1 MARTTGPH
9 DPTERLSSGEIEQV
23 LLARRRLQ
31 SAVHR
36 LAGDCELL
44 LADIYRPTHQAWR
57 EHAGRALV
65 KARHVATLTARAA
78 AGGHVIDPRALEG
91 LRAELRAPLTEVVNS
106 LTRLLTLIPTDL
118 EDALV
123 LQDART
129 IREGAAALLAAGV
142 PAAAPGRSAPTSQTP
157 AEPRGPMVIDA
168 ARVLVVD
175 DDEMLR
181 EQLAL
186 VLERL
191 GHTVTMAENGREGL
205 EIAEREDPD
214 LVITD
219 LSMPGMDG
227 FELLARLKADPRTQ
241 QIPVIVVSGEG
252 DAASVVRSLERGA
265 EDHLTKPYEALVLA
279 ARIRTTLERK
289 RLRDLELAHLH
300 RVAQLTAA
308 AEAVEGQVY
317 EPKILG
323 DLLARQDQL
332 GQLARVFDRM
342 VRGIRSREARLQAQV
357 HGLRREMEESGAGA
371 HADGNEPPLPETGE
385 IIAGRYQ
392 IRRELGSGGMGT
404 VFLAHDKELGEDVAL
419 KVLQSAMLAEDP
431 LRLERLRTEIKLARK
446 ITHPNVVRS
455 HDIGES
461 MGTHYI
467 TMEYIRGVT
476 LAQVIERRG
485 RISVESTLAIG
496 TQLAEALAV
505 AHDQQIVHRDIKPQN
520 LMIDE
525 SGVLKV
531 ADFGLARTV
540 QRKESLTQAGY
551 VIGTVRYM
559 APEQLMGGDLDA
571 RTDLYAVG
579 VVLFECL
586 TGRLPF
592 EAATPLQMIAAVID
606 GHAPDVRTY
615 SADVPAGLAAIVAR
629 LLQREP
635 QDRFPS
641 ARALAE
647 ALAQVQTAA

>member
-1 MARTTGPH
+1 MPPRTTGHH
-9 DPTERLSSGEIEQV
+9 DPTERLSTEEIEQIT
-23 LLARRRLQ
+23 LARRRLQ

-44 LADIYRPTHQAWR
+44 LADIYRPTHQLWR

-65 KARHVATLTARAA
+65 KSRHVATLTARSAA
-78 AGGHVIDPRALEG
+78 SGHVTDPRALER
-91 LRAELRAPLTEVVNS
+91 LRGELRAPLTEVVNS

-118 EDALV
+118 EDALI

-129 IREGAAALLAAGV
+129 IREAAAALLAAGA
-142 PAAAPGRSAPTSQTP
+142 PATARPSGTPNAPQ
-157 AEPRGPMVIDA
+157 ELRGPMVIDA

-191 GHTVTMAENGREGL
+191 GHTVTMAANGREGL

-227 FELLARLKADPRTQ
+227 FELLARLKAEPRTQ

-317 EPKILG
+317 EPQILG
-323 DLLARQDQL
+323 DLLVRQDQL

-357 HGLRREMEESGAGA
+357 HGLRREMEESGATGGTDA
-371 HADGNEPPLPETGE
+371 PETPLPETGE
-385 IIAGRYQ
+385 IIAGRYM

-496 TQLAEALAV
+496 TQLSEALAV
-505 AHDQQIVHRDIKPQN
+505 AHAQQIVHRDIKPQN

-525 SGVLKV
+525 GGVLKV

-540 QRKESLTQAGY
+540 KRNDALTQAGY

-559 APEQLMGGDLDA
+559 APEQLMGGEIEA

-606 GHAPDVRTY
+606 GHAPDVRTH
-615 SADVPAGLAAIVAR
+615 AAEVPTGLAAIVAR

-635 QDRFPS
+635 ADRFPS

-647 ALAQVQTAA
+647 ALAQVQTAG